1 MTNIRIK
8 IVGFDEESKM
18 LTVAFAS
25 DTTKSSNPDDY
36 PPVVF
41 QVFDMFPGADK
52 DAILNA
58 IGRAALYHLEKVVL
72 KEQAEDTSALE
83 EELKALTGEIIEF
96 TPDEVRPST
105 TIATQFFYA

>member
-1 MTNIRIK
+1 MINIRIK
-8 IVGFDEESKM
+8 IISFDEESKM

-25 DTTKSSNPDDY
+25 DTTRSSNPDDY

-52 DAILNA
+52 DAILKA
-58 IGRAALYHLEKVVL
+58 IGRAGLYHLESIVV
-72 KEQAEDTSALE
+72 KEQTGDTSALE

-96 TPDEVRPST
+96 TPDEVRPSAT
-105 TIATQFFYA
+105 VATQFFYA